1 MDSLQERLLL
11 AKENSDELN
20 LLVKDYIPFI
30 KKEASKANTLAL
42 DYDDRFSIAAL
53 VFVSCVKQY
62 DGTKGAFLPFAAV
75 CIKNRLIDEGKKA
88 ANYQKRIIPLFE
100 DIHGELR
107 DNADQASY
115 DQYSAQE
122 ERSLLTYELQ
132 SLSKELEAY
141 GLSFLEL
148 AHIAPK
154 QKRSRSLCAAL
165 ANQVT
170 ADQKMRSHF
179 FKTKRLPQQE
189 LSRLFNISEKTLEK
203 HRKYIVAL
211 VLILSGEYPAI
222 RSFLPE
228 QEVR

>member
-11 AKENSDELN
+11 AKESRDELN
-20 LLVKDYIPFI
+20 QLVKDYMPFI
-30 KKEASKANTLAL
+30 KTEASKANTRAL

-53 VFVSCVKQY
+53 VFVSSVKQY
-62 DGTKGAFLPFAAV
+62 DDTKGAFLPFAAV
-75 CIKNRLIDEGKKA
+75 CIRNRLIDEGKKA

-100 DIHGELR
+100 DRDGELY

-122 ERSLLTYELQ
+122 ERSLLRHELE
-132 SLSKELEAY
+132 SLSKVLETY

-148 AHIAPK
+148 THIAPK

-170 ADQKMRSHF
+170 EDQEMRSHF

-189 LSRLFNISEKTLEK
+189 LSRLFNISEKTVEK